1 MPRYRV
7 PAQSVTISRTA
18 SASAIFRYAIT
29 NKGV

>member
-18 SASAIFRYAIT
+18 SASVHIQVR
-29 NKGV
+29 NHK